1 MTLCTPSE
9 QYRTISSIAGL
20 STRPMDALVW
30 IPHTDTNSSSMRVG
44 DSRDGTIC
52 VLDFERGMQ
61 QIVVNVGGGAVLS
74 LVSMGS
80 QVGVGYEDD
89 SIRILDSELGLV
101 TTLLT
106 AETVTLSLAQHP
118 DGLLFVG

>member
-1 MTLCTPSE
+1 
-9 QYRTISSIAGL
+9 
-20 STRPMDALVW
+20 MDY
-30 IPHTDTNSSSMRVG
+30 NR
-44 DSRDGTIC
+44 
-52 VLDFERGMQ
+52 
-61 QIVVNVGGGAVLS
+61 
-74 LVSMGS
+74 
-80 QVGVGYEDD
+80 YEDD